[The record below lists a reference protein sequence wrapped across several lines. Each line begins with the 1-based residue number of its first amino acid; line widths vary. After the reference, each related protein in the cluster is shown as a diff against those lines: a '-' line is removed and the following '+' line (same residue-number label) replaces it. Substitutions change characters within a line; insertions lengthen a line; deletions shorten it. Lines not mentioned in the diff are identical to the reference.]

1 MKSLRSFV
9 LLFLCLFVLAA
20 TAACGRAEETTLP
33 PPDGET
39 TISGGQFTTE
49 APLTDDTTAAGPADD
64 TTAAGPADDTTT
76 ADPADDTTAAGPA
89 DDTTTADPGD
99 DTTTADPTDDTTV
112 ADPTVTTTV
121 EPPETT
127 TVEVPVTSVPETVA
141 PVTYTAENWM
151 SVLPDETKLS
161 TLSIPGSH
169 ESCARVEPLA
179 GSAVCQTLSVA
190 EQLAAGV
197 RYLDIRCRR
206 VDNAFAIYHGM
217 VSQNLTFDEV
227 LADCYLFLER
237 NPGETLILCVKEE
250 YDPKG
255 ENDSFE
261 AIFKRYVAASPERWY
276 TKASI
281 PTLGEVRGKI
291 VLIRRFSASGVCG
304 FPAASGWADNQTFT
318 IHSGSEALKV
328 QDYYNVTDGAAKWR
342 AVEAFFQASL
352 PDPNTYYLNNT
363 SGYKAG
369 LFGIPKI
376 PEIAEYV
383 NPLAEDYLKE
393 HSGFVGITAFD
404 FVTPELAFLVIER
417 NFS

>member
-1 MKSLRSFV
+1 MKSLRPFV
-9 LLFLCLFVLAA
+9 LLLFCLVVLLSA
-20 TAACGRAEETTLP
+20 AACGRTEDTTP
-33 PPDGET
+33 PSATGESTVPGEQTTVDG
-39 TISGGQFTTE
+39 FVTE
-49 APLTDDTTAAGPADD
+49 APPAQDTTVSNPPVTTADHTTAADSS
-64 TTAAGPADDTTT
+64 
-76 ADPADDTTAAGPA
+76 
-89 DDTTTADPGD
+89 
-99 DTTTADPTDDTTV
+99 
-112 ADPTVTTTV
+112 VTTTG
-121 EPPETT
+121 EPAVTT
-127 TVEVPVTSVPETVA
+127 TEIPVTTTPEVPVTTTPETNA
-141 PVTYTAENWM
+141 PITYTAENWM
-151 SVLPDETKLS
+151 NALPDEVKLS

-179 GSAVCQTLSVA
+179 GSAICQTLSVA

-206 VDNAFAIYHGM
+206 VDNAFTIHHGM

-227 LADCYLFLER
+227 LADCYRFLEK
-237 NPGETLILCVKEE
+237 NPGEALILCVKEE

-318 IHSGSEALKV
+318 IRSGREALKV

-342 AVEAFFQASL
+342 AVEEFFQASL

-376 PEIAEYV
+376 PEIAGYV
-383 NPLAEDYLKE
+383 NPLAEAYLKE

-404 FVTPELAFLVIER
+404 FVTPESARLVWER